1 MKALGSFVV
10 EFSLQL
16 VHLLLVGYTLE
27 VDSFHV
33 GLVATHQLL
42 PLARFLG
49 EQLREPAL
57 LGIVNYDEVLHK
69 ERADVRPLSLGLAHR
84 TQLVVAQPFLNAASA
99 KEMSALEGAYLVWAR
114 RLPAVEADGALRCR
128 LWQLLVLDLGLL
140 V

>member
-1 MKALGSFVV
+1 MIVRCEVGGHCVLGSFVV

-16 VHLLLVGYTLE
+16 VHLLLVGYALE

-69 ERADVRPLSLGLAHR
+69 ERADVRPLSPVLANTHARVSQGLHQNK
-84 TQLVVAQPFLNAASA
+84 T
-99 KEMSALEGAYLVWAR
+99 K
-114 RLPAVEADGALRCR
+114 
-128 LWQLLVLDLGLL
+128 
-140 V
+140 

>member
-1 MKALGSFVV
+1 MGGHCVLGSFVV

-57 LGIVNYDEVLHK
+57 LGIVHYDEVLHK
-69 ERADVRPLSLGLAHR
+69 ERADVRPLRPVLADPPARVSLRLHQNKTKQSLTDVVLGLAHR
-84 TQLVVAQPFLNAASA
+84 TQLVVAQPFLN
-99 KEMSALEGAYLVWAR
+99 
-114 RLPAVEADGALRCR
+114 
-128 LWQLLVLDLGLL
+128 
-140 V
+140 